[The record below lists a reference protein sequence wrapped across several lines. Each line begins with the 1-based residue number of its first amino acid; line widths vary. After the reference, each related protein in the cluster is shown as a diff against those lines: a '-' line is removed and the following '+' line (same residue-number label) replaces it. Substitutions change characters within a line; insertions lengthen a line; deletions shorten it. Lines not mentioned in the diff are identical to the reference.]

1 MKRFANEKWTTSQ
14 QQELEAALLS
24 VKKEFE
30 EWTEQSIRSYWNA
43 VSRFVVGK
51 GSAQCLYRYQSL
63 RQKLRVMANHRT
75 NSTPPNTAL
84 KPSQILQRKKKKPTK
99 PTNPTKQTKPTNAT
113 TKPNRDT
120 KAVSTPAVPILP
132 IKQTKPT
139 NATTKLNRDT
149 KAVSTPAVP
158 ILPIKTPPPPWTP
171 EEHTHLE
178 QALKE
183 FQGVQDKREK
193 WRLIASKIPTR
204 KASEC
209 LLKYKQMR
217 KALRGF
223 PSTGTLTPH
232 LR

>member
-63 RQKLRVMANHRT
+63 RQKIRVMANHRT

-113 TKPNRDT
+113 TKP
-120 KAVSTPAVPILP
+120 
-132 IKQTKPT
+132 
-139 NATTKLNRDT
+139 NRDT